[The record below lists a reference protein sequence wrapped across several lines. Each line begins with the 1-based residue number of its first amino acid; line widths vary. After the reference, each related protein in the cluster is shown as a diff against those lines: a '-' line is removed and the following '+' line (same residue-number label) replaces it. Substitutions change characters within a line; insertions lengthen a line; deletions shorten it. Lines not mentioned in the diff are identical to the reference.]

1 VRDQSPIPVRLLLAG
16 RILRGGCP
24 PGHRRRQGFGF
35 CRYPLRRT
43 DGHPGTRLSSI
54 LRLRNIHSTHVT
66 SERPEDRK
74 PQSSCS
80 FVPGDALLPEDSAT
94 PWFPR
99 GRGIRAS
106 GRLCPAHGQSQSDVE
121 VDSKALPRS
130 SMPSEP
136 WRWRT
141 PSFRIYA
148 PPGCHGQG
156 GRRNAAT
163 SRLKARV
170 RSVPTAISSVW
181 RFGKHW
187 QGKAH
192 VKPGPE
198 QKPQTRAGCSG
209 CGWGAPQVNAA
220 VNGVAA
226 NGSDLVGAEF

>member
-1 VRDQSPIPVRLLLAG
+1 VGPWAHSVKAGTTAAWTTFSRPMSPPSDLEVSIRWS
-16 RILRGGCP
+16 
-24 PGHRRRQGFGF
+24 PG
-35 CRYPLRRT
+35 
-43 DGHPGTRLSSI
+43 LS
-54 LRLRNIHSTHVT
+54 
-66 SERPEDRK
+66 
-74 PQSSCS
+74 
-80 FVPGDALLPEDSAT
+80 VPGKARLPEDSAT